1 MERLARRGLLL
12 LQVGASLGALAALE
26 GGVARVLALFNSEVE
41 TAWRPPRPHWSGQ
54 LQAIGRRQRRHL
66 TRCLNRA
73 WGQKQGPLRLQ
84 NGRRWSGWPLRGQRV
99 GEAQHPGPHAMLVD
113 AGAME
118 RERSPPRGGEQA
130 RVFCPVDGC
139 PAANP
144 RAARGWGSH
153 AAGPTW
159 TTMPLEPCRGR
170 SRSLLCSPQLGPLSG
185 MWPSA
190 CRSIQWGP
198 PSVPACSRG
207 LCSTCGGPA
216 SAALFLADRYF
227 GMCPKSLVRRG
238 PNALPS
244 SGRSSAP
251 QLGRSLV
258 GPAHAPESRAS
269 TCTTWRGPTATASRT
284 IHSSAVWAVAGR

>member
-73 WGQKQGPLRLQ
+73 WSQKQGPSLRLQ
-84 NGRRWSGWPLRGQRV
+84 GGRHWSGWPLRGQRV
-99 GEAQHPGPHAMLVD
+99 GEVQHPGPQAMLVD

-139 PAANP
+139 PASNP
-144 RAARGWGSH
+144 RTARGWGSH
-153 AAGPTW
+153 AAMRPHLDDHAAGTLQGAIPAAYCAAHS
-159 TTMPLEPCRGR
+159 LDHCRVCGLLVAAR
-170 SRSLLCSPQLGPLSG
+170 FNGAHPRCRPAARDSLLATVVALI
-185 MWPSA
+185 WPPFFW
-190 CRSIQWGP
+190 Q
-198 PSVPACSRG
+198 
-207 LCSTCGGPA
+207 T
-216 SAALFLADRYF
+216 FRYF
-227 GMCPKSLVRRG
+227 GTCPKSLARRG
-238 PNALPS
+238 PNALPELW
-244 SGRSSAP
+244 P
-251 QLGRSLV
+251 Q
-258 GPAHAPESRAS
+258 
-269 TCTTWRGPTATASRT
+269 
-284 IHSSAVWAVAGR
+284 